1 MEDPVTDCGFL
12 PFHSPDAGDEE
23 IAQVTEPIK
32 SGWPTTGPKVKQ
44 GAGGQR
50 SEVRGQRSEVRGQR
64 SEPQSC
70 RASVGSRQ
78 RTGGSSKQKA
88 VGSGPLPA
96 VGQST
101 HGRGSGKDREDHTI
115 DCSRKRKAV
124 RGGALPPATLCC
136 QRGCQAL
143 QWEHL
148 DPIYPTMS

>member
-23 IAQVTEPIK
+23 IAQITEPIK

-44 GAGGQR
+44 GAGVQW
-50 SEVRGQRSEVRGQR
+50 SEVGGQR

>member
-1 MEDPVTDCGFL
+1 VVR
-12 PFHSPDAGDEE
+12 SR
-23 IAQVTEPIK
+23 
-32 SGWPTTGPKVKQ
+32 W
-44 GAGGQR
+44 
-50 SEVRGQRSEVRGQR
+50 SEVRATELQSLNRQQAEDRG
-64 SEPQSC
+64 
-70 RASVGSRQ
+70 G
-78 RTGGSSKQKA
+78 SKQKA

-115 DCSRKRKAV
+115 DCSGKREAV